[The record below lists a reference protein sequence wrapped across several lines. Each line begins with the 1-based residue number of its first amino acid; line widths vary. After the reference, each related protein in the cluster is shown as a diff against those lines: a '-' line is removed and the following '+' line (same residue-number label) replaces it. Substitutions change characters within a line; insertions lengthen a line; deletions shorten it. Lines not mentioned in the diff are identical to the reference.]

1 MYSFIFDIDDTVYD
15 QIVPFRCAFERN
27 FARYADQVSLP
38 DLYRHNRR
46 FSDEIFERQQRGE
59 ISLEDMHVYRI
70 TEAFRV
76 LGIEIP
82 REEAEA
88 FQRDYAA
95 AQHEIVLTEDMREA
109 LDYCRDHGLT
119 IGVITNGAGEHQ
131 RGKVERLGI
140 YAWVPREA
148 VFVSGEVGFAKPDV
162 RIFRRA
168 EDTLGLDPAKTYYIG
183 DSYANDI
190 VGAAAAGWKSIW
202 IDRRGTRI
210 PEGGVQPDLRLGEHD
225 SIAAAIRRL
234 CELSL

>member
-1 MYSFIFDIDDTVYD
+1 MYNFIFDIDDTVYD
-15 QIVPFRCAFERN
+15 QIVPFRQAFERN
-27 FARYADQVSLP
+27 FARYTHLP
-38 DLYRHNRR
+38 LDELYRQNRR
-46 FSDEIFERQQRGE
+46 FSDAIFEQQQRGE

-76 LGIEIP
+76 MGIEIP
-82 REEAEA
+82 REEALA

-95 AQHEIVLTEDMREA
+95 AQHEIVLTPDMQEA
-109 LDYCRDHGLT
+109 LDYCRVRGLK
-119 IGVITNGAGEHQ
+119 IGVITNGAGDHQ

-140 YAWVPREA
+140 YDWMPREA

-168 EDTLGLDPAKTYYIG
+168 EEMLGLDPAHTYYVG

-202 IDRRGTRI
+202 IHRRGAQI
-210 PEGGVQPDLRLGEHD
+210 PEGGVQPDLTLGEGD
-225 SIAAAIRRL
+225 SIAAAIREL
-234 CELSL
+234 CE